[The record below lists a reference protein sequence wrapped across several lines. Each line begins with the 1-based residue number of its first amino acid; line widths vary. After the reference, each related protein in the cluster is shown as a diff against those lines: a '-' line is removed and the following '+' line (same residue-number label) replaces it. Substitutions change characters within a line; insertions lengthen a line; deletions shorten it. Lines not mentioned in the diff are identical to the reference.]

1 MKELDRAVNPVK
13 TGNLEVDRAL
23 QEMADVLEAM
33 RKHSVKG
40 VTVAGLRPA
49 ASPTVIKVKHG
60 LGRKPEGWF
69 PCGVKN
75 ATPNALHELP
85 STNPE
90 KELWLH
96 YTGSTDIV
104 LDIRVY

>member
-1 MKELDRAVNPVK
+1 MKELERAVNPAK
-13 TGNLEVDRAL
+13 TGDAGVDRAL
-23 QEMADVLEAM
+23 QDMAEVLEAL
-33 RKHSVKG
+33 RKSAIKG
-40 VTVAGLRPA
+40 VTVEGIQPTT
-49 ASPTVIKVKHG
+49 SPTVLKVKHG

-69 PCGVKN
+69 PCRVKN
-75 ATPNALHELP
+75 ATPNALHEIA
-85 STNPE
+85 SIHPE